1 MIQRRQP
8 ALFSV
13 GADTDVD
20 LLDVDDRK
28 TDELV
33 VGFVGPIGS
42 GISYCANIFG
52 DTLKSQFGYQ
62 GKSIKV
68 SAIINSSAKV
78 LGEDPVESTDGRR
91 TEKLQHYGT
100 RLRETFG
107 NTYLIEKTIAQI
119 NLDRGPAENLSKARR
134 HFTIIDSIKHPDEVR
149 RLREVYGETFWLIG
163 IFAPDEVR
171 RSRLV
176 AEGHSENYVVD
187 IFKRDEDEG
196 VKSGQ
201 RVRDAMF
208 LADFFIR
215 NDGDNDKNLKR
226 TVERFLDVMFA
237 IGVQTPTKDES
248 AMYAATSAAAESA
261 CLSRQVGAVIANTD
275 GDIIGMGNNDVPKFG
290 GGLYSREDGDGD
302 HRCFQWRG
310 KICHNDSRKEE
321 ILARIAI
328 SLGEVGLFNSKSG
341 TIDIKKQAK
350 ATDVLHSSDVKN
362 LIEFSRAVHAEME
375 AIISVARNGK
385 AGLVGGTLYSTTF
398 PCHSCARHIVAAGI
412 KRVIYIEPYTKS
424 LALNLHEDTISIH
437 EADSAKKVVFLQY
450 EGVAPRNIIRL
461 FKDRGDRKRDGKLLL
476 TNRHEA
482 KPVSLA
488 PLDGFEA
495 RERLVVA
502 RLAKMETAKAV
513 GEKNA

>member
-1 MIQRRQP
+1 MAIQRRQP

-13 GADTDVD
+13 DSDVD
-20 LLDVDDRK
+20 LLDVEDRK

-33 VGFVGPIGS
+33 LGFVGPIGS
-42 GISYCANIFG
+42 GISYCAKMFSEV
-52 DTLKSQFGYQ
+52 LKSQFGYE
-62 GKSIKV
+62 GKSHKV
-68 SAIINSSAKV
+68 SGIINQNTKV
-78 LGEDPVESTDGRR
+78 LGEQVVAPTDTRR

-100 RLRETFG
+100 RLRQTFG
-107 NTYLIEKTIAQI
+107 NTYLIEKIVAQI
-119 NLDRGPAENLSKARR
+119 NLDRGSSESLPKARR
-134 HFTIIDSIKHPDEVR
+134 HFTIIDSIKHPDEVK

-171 RSRLV
+171 RGRII
-176 AEGHSENYVVD
+176 AEGHNENYVVE

-196 VKSGQ
+196 LKSGQ

-215 NDGDNDKNLKR
+215 NDGDNDKNLRR
-226 TVERFLDVMFA
+226 TVDRFLDVMFA
-237 IGVQTPTKDES
+237 IGVQTPTRDES
-248 AMYAATSAAAESA
+248 AMYGATSAAAESA

-290 GGLYSREDGDGD
+290 GGLYSQDDGDGD

-310 KICHNDSRKEE
+310 KICHNDFRKEE
-321 ILARIAI
+321 ILSRIAVA
-328 SLGEVGLFNSKSG
+328 LGEAGIFDSKSG
-341 TIDIKKQAK
+341 TVDPKRQAK
-350 ATDVLHSSDVKN
+350 AIDVLHSSDVRN

-385 AGLVGGTLYSTTF
+385 AGLIGGTLYSTTF

-437 EADSAKKVVFLQY
+437 ESDHTKKVVFLQY
-450 EGVAPRNIIRL
+450 EGVAPRNMIRL
-461 FKDRGDRKRDGKLLL
+461 FKDRGDRKKDGKLLL
-476 TNRHEA
+476 TNRLEA

-502 RLAKMETAKAV
+502 RLTKIESVQAAGGTN
-513 GEKNA
+513 G